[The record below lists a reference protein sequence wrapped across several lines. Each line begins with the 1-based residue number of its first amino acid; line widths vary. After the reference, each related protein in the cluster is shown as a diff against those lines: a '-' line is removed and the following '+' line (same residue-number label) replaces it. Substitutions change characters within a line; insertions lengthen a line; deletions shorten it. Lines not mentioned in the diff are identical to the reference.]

1 MFHNNNI
8 EMKEKK
14 TIPVIGMMCAGCAA
28 NVEKK
33 INSLDGVVEA
43 SVSLPGRTVL
53 VEYDSD
59 VTSPEK
65 MQEAVRGIGY
75 DLVTEEYRNVED
87 IERKAYTVLR
97 RQTVCSF
104 VPLAGTVPK
113 SYSNVSICRC
123 VAGREEAAAP
133 VSSLR

>member
-1 MFHNNNI
+1 
-8 EMKEKK
+8 MKEKK

-65 MQEAVRGIGY
+65 IQEAVRGIGY

-97 RQTVCSF
+97 RQTVMAWIF
-104 VPLAGTVPK
+104 
-113 SYSNVSICRC
+113 SILTMCFPW
-123 VAGREEAAAP
+123 VGYPQAAATCQT
-133 VSSLR
+133 SCRLSLRLS